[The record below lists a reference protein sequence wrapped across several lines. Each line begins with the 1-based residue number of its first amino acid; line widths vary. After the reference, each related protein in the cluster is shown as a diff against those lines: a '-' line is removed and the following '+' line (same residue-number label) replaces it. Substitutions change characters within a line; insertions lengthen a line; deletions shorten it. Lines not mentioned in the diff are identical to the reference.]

1 MAISPKTYQILCGV
15 FASLGSFLFG
25 YDLGVIGGAV
35 ASKSFVN
42 QFTPNPNEVGA
53 VVSLFTGGAFFG
65 AFFAGPLGDLLGR
78 RLTILIGALIF
89 VLGGILQATGQNL
102 GYLYGGRAVAGLG
115 TGCLVMIIPLY
126 QAEIA
131 HPSIRGRIT
140 ALQQLMLGI
149 GATLSVWL
157 CFGTNH
163 LPDTDSN
170 QWRIP
175 LGLQAVPAGILAL
188 LILLFPES
196 PRWLIARGKEDLG
209 LVTLARLHA
218 HGHEND
224 PFVQT
229 EFAQIKAAIEYDR
242 EHEAKGYRELFK
254 DPSCRR
260 RLLLAVALQ
269 ASVQM
274 TGVSAIQYFTPE
286 IYGTLNIGVTDSLK
300 YQGISNV
307 LSILAQF
314 CTALFIDRLGRRWPL
329 IIGNLVNCVCF
340 IIVTAAIATFPTA
353 SETRQH
359 ALGWVFICINWL
371 YQISFSFTC
380 GPLSWIIPAEIF
392 DTKTRSKGV
401 SIATMTSFA
410 FNTLIGQVTSPAI
423 NDVSWRY
430 FLTFVICNLTNAIFF
445 WAFMPETA
453 RLPLEA
459 MNELFSSTGWFVP
472 SSDTR
477 GLRAAGMA
485 HGSVEEKAEL
495 DSIHHEEKV

>member
-1 MAISPKTYQILCGV
+1 MVSSNPCLSGQHYARNSDRELTC
-15 FASLGSFLFG
+15 SL
-25 YDLGVIGGAV
+25 
-35 ASKSFVN
+35 
-42 QFTPNPNEVGA
+42 
-53 VVSLFTGGAFFG
+53 
-65 AFFAGPLGDLLGR
+65 
-78 RLTILIGALIF
+78 
-89 VLGGILQATGQNL
+89 
-102 GYLYGGRAVAGLG
+102 
-115 TGCLVMIIPLY
+115 
-126 QAEIA
+126 
-131 HPSIRGRIT
+131 
-140 ALQQLMLGI
+140 
-149 GATLSVWL
+149 VWI

-175 LGLQAVPAGILAL
+175 LGLQAIPAGILGF

-196 PRWLIARGKEDLG
+196 PRWLIAKGKDDVG
-209 LVTLARLHA
+209 LATLARLHA
-218 HGHEND
+218 NGD
-224 PFVQT
+224 QSDGFVQT
-229 EFAQIKAAIEYDR
+229 EFAQIKAAVEYDR
-242 EHEAKGYRELFK
+242 EHEAKGYRELLQ

-260 RLLLAVALQ
+260 RLLLAMALQ
-269 ASVQM
+269 GSVQM

-314 CTALFIDRLGRRWPL
+314 CTALFIDRIGRRWPL

-340 IIVTAAIATFPTA
+340 IIVTAAIATFPQA
-353 SETRQH
+353 SESRQH
-359 ALGWVFICINWL
+359 ALGWVFICVNWL

-423 NDVSWRY
+423 NNVGWRY
-430 FLTFVICNLTNAIFF
+430 FLTFVICNFTNAVFF

-453 RLPLEA
+453 RLPLES
-459 MNELFSSTGWFVP
+459 MNELFSSTSWFVP
-472 SSDTR
+472 TSNTR
-477 GLRAAGMA
+477 ELRAANIA
-485 HGSVEEKAEL
+485 HGVVEK
-495 DSIHHEEKV
+495 EEDLSS